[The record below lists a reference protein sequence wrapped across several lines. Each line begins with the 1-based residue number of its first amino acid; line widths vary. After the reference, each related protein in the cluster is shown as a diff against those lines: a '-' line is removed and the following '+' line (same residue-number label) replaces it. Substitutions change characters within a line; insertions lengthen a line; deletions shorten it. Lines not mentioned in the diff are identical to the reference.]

1 MATGRAILG
10 KRSRKTRREDET
22 LSRLTQFQKKLF
34 GAPTEEPTP
43 VGEDVESEACELH
56 NVPGCMSCFDRFGEQ
71 PDEDDPKSLWGHK
84 LAFSKDLFGKDE
96 KFRTQ
101 RQGEDLEV
109 IDPRERA
116 KDFAEQERR
125 SRGGSQSTK
134 VWRQEKGRSNK

>member
-22 LSRLTQFQKKLF
+22 LSRLNQFQRKLF

-43 VGEDVESEACELH
+43 AGEDVESEACELH

-84 LAFSKDLFGKDE
+84 LVFSKDLFGKDE

-116 KDFAEQERR
+116 KDFAEQEKK

-134 VWRQEKGRSNK
+134 VWWQDKGRSNK

>member
-1 MATGRAILG
+1 
-10 KRSRKTRREDET
+10 
-22 LSRLTQFQKKLF
+22 
-34 GAPTEEPTP
+34 
-43 VGEDVESEACELH
+43 
-56 NVPGCMSCFDRFGEQ
+56 MSCFDRFGEQ

-84 LAFSKDLFGKDE
+84 LVFSKDLFGKDE

-116 KDFAEQERR
+116 KDFAEQEKK

-134 VWRQEKGRSNK
+134 VWWQDKGRSNK